1 MKQIRNLSVLNIVLQ
16 KFYILL
22 IITFLGCL
30 TTPMKSYACGTKS
43 KNAEKSCCLKDT
55 PEKSNKK
62 DCCNNRKVTQQKEDN
77 SCGGN
82 CDNSKCSCPSTL
94 TSLVLS
100 NFLVPVDINTFTAR
114 EKVKSYYNE
123 TYHSFGFGYI
133 WTPPNIG

>member
-1 MKQIRNLSVLNIVLQ
+1 MLQ
-16 KFYILL
+16 KFHILL
-22 IITFLGCL
+22 VITFIGCL
-30 TTPMKSYACGTKS
+30 TVPMKSYACGTKPS
-43 KNAEKSCCLKDT
+43 KTEKSCCLKEK
-55 PEKSNKK
+55 PEKSKK
-62 DCCNNRKVTQQKEDN
+62 DICCAKHKIIGQKEDN

-94 TSLVLS
+94 TSLILS
-100 NFLVPVDINTFTAR
+100 NFLVPVNIKTFTTR

>member
-1 MKQIRNLSVLNIVLQ
+1 
-16 KFYILL
+16 
-22 IITFLGCL
+22 
-30 TTPMKSYACGTKS
+30 MKSYACGTESKKS
-43 KNAEKSCCLKDT
+43 EHSCCIKEK
-55 PEKSNKK
+55 PEKSIK
-62 DCCNNRKVTQQKEDN
+62 DNCCAKHKITGQKEDN

-82 CDNSKCSCPSTL
+82 CDNSKCSCPPTL

-100 NFLVPVDINTFTAR
+100 NFIVSVVINTFGAS

>member
-43 KNAEKSCCLKDT
+43 KNAEKSCCLKDM

-62 DCCNNRKVTQQKEDN
+62 DCCNNRKDSQQKEDN

-100 NFLVPVDINTFTAR
+100 NFLITVNINSFTIR
-114 EKVKSYYNE
+114 EKLKSLYNE
-123 TYHSFGFGYI
+123 TYHSSGFSYI

>member
-1 MKQIRNLSVLNIVLQ
+1 MLQ
-16 KFYILL
+16 KFHILL

-30 TTPMKSYACGTKS
+30 TMPMKSYACGTKS
-43 KNAEKSCCLKDT
+43 KKAEKSCCLKDA
-55 PEKSNKK
+55 PEKSYKK
-62 DCCNNRKVTQQKEDN
+62 DYCKNHKNAQQKEDN

-100 NFLVPVDINTFTAR
+100 NFLIPVNINSFTIR
-114 EKVKSYYNE
+114 EKVKSLYNE
-123 TYHSFGFGYI
+123 TYHSSGFSYI

>member
-1 MKQIRNLSVLNIVLQ
+1 MMLQ
-16 KFYILL
+16 KFHILL

-30 TTPMKSYACGTKS
+30 TMPIKSYSCGTKS
-43 KNAEKSCCLKDT
+43 KKTEHSCCIKEK
-55 PEKSNKK
+55 PEKSKK
-62 DCCNNRKVTQQKEDN
+62 DISCGKHKITGQKEDN

-94 TSLVLS
+94 TSLILS
-100 NFLVPVDINTFTAR
+100 NFLVPVNIKTFNTR
-114 EKVKSYYNE
+114 EKGKSYYNE

>member
-1 MKQIRNLSVLNIVLQ
+1 MLQ
-16 KFYILL
+16 KFRILL

-30 TTPMKSYACGTKS
+30 TMPMKSYACGTKS
-43 KNAEKSCCLKDT
+43 KKTEKSCSLKDA
-55 PEKSNKK
+55 PEKSKK
-62 DCCNNRKVTQQKEDN
+62 DICCAKHKVTGQKEDN

-100 NFLVPVDINTFTAR
+100 NFLVIVDINTFTAR
-114 EKVKSYYNE
+114 EKVKSYYIE
-123 TYHSFGFGYI
+123 TYHLSGFGYI